1 MGRCLRDEENR
12 GRMTETQPKTTR
24 TESGLSQE
32 KTLSPELLAKY
43 ERLQE
48 LFREMGQVVIGYSG
62 GVDSTL
68 VLKVAHAVLGTNAV
82 AVTGDSEAF
91 PQGEVDAAL
100 QVAEAMGVT
109 VTRVRT
115 HELSNPHFAVNNPN
129 RCYHCKTELFT
140 ELQQVAQERG
150 IRWIADGSHAD
161 DGKPGDHRPGL
172 KAADE
177 RGVRSPLREAGMSK
191 ADVRALALFLDVPNW
206 DKPSFACLSSRFP
219 YGTHITAELLAK
231 LDACEKFLRELG
243 FRQFRVRHHDTVAR
257 IEVEPQDIPRVV
269 ELRERLNARFQE
281 IGYTYVTL
289 DLEGYR
295 SGKMNDT
302 LAQKPTLVPLTTISV
317 RNRDK

>member
-1 MGRCLRDEENR
+1 MQLEESN
-12 GRMTETQPKTTR
+12 K
-24 TESGLSQE
+24 SALS
-32 KTLSPELLAKY
+32 SELAAKY
-43 ERLQE
+43 AALQHI
-48 LFREMGQVVIGYSG
+48 LLDMGEVVLGYSG

-68 VLKVAHAVLGTNAV
+68 VMKVAHDVLGRKAV
-82 AVTGDSEAF
+82 IVTGDSEAF

-100 QVAEAMGVT
+100 QVAAEMGVV

-115 HELSNPHFAVNNPN
+115 HELANPLFAVNTSS

-140 ELQQVAQERG
+140 ELQSVANERG

-172 KAADE
+172 RAADE

-191 ADVRALALFLDVPNW
+191 ADVRALALHLGIPNW

-219 YGTHITAELLAK
+219 YGTTITAELLAQ
-231 LDACEKFLRELG
+231 LDGCEKYLRELG
-243 FRQFRVRHHDTVAR
+243 FRQLRVRHHDTVAR

-269 ELRERLNARFQE
+269 ELRERIFARFKE
-281 IGYTYVTL
+281 LGYTYVTL

-302 LAQKPTLVPLTTISV
+302 LLNRGTVIPIAQLETAAHG
-317 RNRDK
+317 R

>member
-1 MGRCLRDEENR
+1 
-12 GRMTETQPKTTR
+12 MTQ
-24 TESGLSQE
+24 SVQE
-32 KTLSPELLAKY
+32 KTLGNGAAMASRGYEGALSPELAIKY
-43 ERLQE
+43 ARLQE
-48 LFREMGQVVIGYSG
+48 ILRDMGQVVIGYSG

-68 VLKVAHAVLGTNAV
+68 VMKVAHDVLGENAV

-100 QVAEAMGVT
+100 EVADEMGVT

-115 HELSNPHFAVNNPN
+115 HELSNPLFAVNTSN

-140 ELQQVAQERG
+140 ELQTVANERN

-161 DGKPGDHRPGL
+161 DGRPGDHRPGL

-191 ADVRALALFLDVPNW
+191 ADVRALALYLGVPNW

-219 YGTHITAELLAK
+219 YGTNITAELLAQ
-231 LDACEKFLRELG
+231 LDGCEKFLRELG

-257 IEVEPQDIPRVV
+257 IEVEPQDILRVV
-269 ELRERLNARFQE
+269 EHRESIFARFKE
-281 IGYTYVTL
+281 LGYTYVTL

-302 LAQKPTLVPLTTISV
+302 LAQKSNFVPLSTLET
-317 RNRDK
+317 RAK

>member
-1 MGRCLRDEENR
+1 MLTAESETERPEKYLDSELATKYGRLEAI
-12 GRMTETQPKTTR
+12 
-24 TESGLSQE
+24 L
-32 KTLSPELLAKY
+32 
-43 ERLQE
+43 
-48 LFREMGQVVIGYSG
+48 REMGQVVLGYSG

-68 VLKVAHAVLGTNAV
+68 VMKVAHDVLGENAV

-100 QVAEAMGVT
+100 EVAAKMGVT

-115 HELSNPHFAVNNPN
+115 HELANPNFAVNTPN

-140 ELQQVAQERG
+140 ELQQVARERG
-150 IRWIADGSHAD
+150 IRWIVDGSHAE

-172 KAADE
+172 KAAEE
-177 RGVRSPLREAGMSK
+177 RGVRSPLREAGFTK
-191 ADVRALALFLDVPNW
+191 ADVRALALYLDVPNW

-219 YGTHITAELLAK
+219 YGTQITAELLAK
-231 LDACEKFLRELG
+231 LDGCEKYLRELG

-257 IEVEPQDIPRVV
+257 IEVEPQDIVRLV
-269 ELRERLNARFQE
+269 ELREPINARFKE
-281 IGYTYVTL
+281 LGYTYVTL

-302 LAQKPTLVPLTTISV
+302 LAARPNLVPITLLETV
-317 RNRDK
+317 RR

>member
-1 MGRCLRDEENR
+1 MGESMLTAESA
-12 GRMTETQPKTTR
+12 TERP
-24 TESGLSQE
+24 E
-32 KTLSPELLAKY
+32 KPLNSDLAAKY
-43 ERLQE
+43 ERLE
-48 LFREMGQVVIGYSG
+48 AILREMGQVVLGYSG

-68 VLKVAHAVLGTNAV
+68 VMKVAHDVLGENAV

-100 QVAEAMGVT
+100 EVAAKMGVS

-115 HELSNPHFAVNNPN
+115 HELANPNFAVNTPN

-150 IRWIADGSHAD
+150 IRWIVDGSHAE

-172 KAADE
+172 KAAEE
-177 RGVRSPLREAGMSK
+177 RGVRSPLREAGFTK
-191 ADVRALALFLDVPNW
+191 ADVRALALYLDVPNW

-219 YGTHITAELLAK
+219 YGTQITAELLAK
-231 LDACEKFLRELG
+231 LDGCEKYLRELG

-257 IEVEPQDIPRVV
+257 IEVEPQDIVRLV
-269 ELRERLNARFQE
+269 ELREPINVRFKE
-281 IGYTYVTL
+281 LGYTYVTL

-302 LAQKPTLVPLTTISV
+302 LAARPNLMPITLLETV
-317 RNRDK
+317 RR

>member
-1 MGRCLRDEENR
+1 MGNATREGAQQDGGREER
-12 GRMTETQPKTTR
+12 
-24 TESGLSQE
+24 
-32 KTLSPELLAKY
+32 TLSPELAAKY
-43 ERLQE
+43 ATLQQI
-48 LFREMGQVVIGYSG
+48 LREMGQVVIGYSG

-68 VLKVAHAVLGTNAV
+68 VMKVAHDVLGENAV

-100 QVAEAMGVT
+100 KVAAEMGVT
-109 VTRVRT
+109 VTRTRT

-140 ELQQVAQERG
+140 ELRKVADERG

-161 DGKPGDHRPGL
+161 DGRPGDHRPGL
-172 KAADE
+172 RAADE
-177 RGVRSPLREAGMSK
+177 RGVRSPLREAGMTK
-191 ADVRALALFLDVPNW
+191 ADVRALALYLGVPNW

-219 YGTHITAELLAK
+219 YGTHITAELLAQ
-231 LDACEKFLRELG
+231 LDACEKYLRELG

-257 IEVEPQDIPRVV
+257 IEVEPQDIPRLV
-269 ELRERLNARFQE
+269 ELREPINARFKE
-281 IGYTYVTL
+281 LGYTYVTL

-302 LAQKPTLVPLTTISV
+302 LSQKPNLISLSAIEV
-317 RNRDK
+317 RRK

>member
-1 MGRCLRDEENR
+1 MTQTLTDSPAQADSRD
-12 GRMTETQPKTTR
+12 TR
-24 TESGLSQE
+24 AP
-32 KTLSPELLAKY
+32 LSPELAEKY
-43 ERLQE
+43 TRLRE
-48 LFREMGQVVIGYSG
+48 IFREMGELVLGYSG

-68 VLKVAHAVLGTNAV
+68 VMKVAHDVLGPKAV

-100 QVAEAMGVT
+100 EVAAEMGVQ

-115 HELSNPHFAVNNPN
+115 HELANPLFAVNTSN

-140 ELQQVAQERG
+140 ELRTVAEARG

-161 DGKPGDHRPGL
+161 DGRPGDHRPGL
-172 KAADE
+172 RAADE

-191 ADVRALALFLDVPNW
+191 ADVRALALHLGVPNW

-219 YGTHITAELLAK
+219 YGTSITAELLAQ
-231 LDACEKFLRELG
+231 LDGCEKYLRQLG

-269 ELRERLNARFQE
+269 ELREQIFARFKE
-281 IGYTYVTL
+281 LGYTYVTL

-302 LAQKPTLVPLTTISV
+302 LAQKSNFVPLAALES
-317 RNRDK
+317 RPDAR

>member
-1 MGRCLRDEENR
+1 METAIIENR
-12 GRMTETQPKTTR
+12 TQNHTENNST
-24 TESGLSQE
+24 GLSA
-32 KTLSPELLAKY
+32 ELQGRYDSL
-43 ERLQE
+43 RSIL
-48 LFREMGQVVIGYSG
+48 REMNSVVIGYSG

-68 VLKVAHAVLGTNAV
+68 VLKVAHQVLGDRAV

-100 QVAEAMGVT
+100 EVAAAMGVT

-115 HELSNPHFAVNNPN
+115 HELANPNFAVNTPN

-140 ELQQVAQERG
+140 ELQEVATERG
-150 IRWIADGSHAD
+150 IPWIVDGSHAD

-172 KAADE
+172 RAADE
-177 RGVRSPLREAGMSK
+177 RGVRSPLREAGMTK
-191 ADVRALALFLDVPNW
+191 ADVRALALHLDVPNW

-219 YGTHITAELLAK
+219 YGTEITAPLLAQ
-231 LDACEKFLRELG
+231 LDGCEKYLRELG

-257 IEVEPQDIPRVV
+257 IEVEPQDIVRLV
-269 ELRERLNARFQE
+269 EMREPINARFKE
-281 IGYTYVTL
+281 LGYTYVTI

-302 LAQKPTLVPLTTISV
+302 LKSQPMIALNSIAVLS
-317 RNRDK
+317 R